1 MIDLPSVFSK
11 AGAFQALPSEAL
23 ESLDDHRRASYT
35 KLQQAAENL
44 KAADNAVAES
54 ISNIKAANNAV
65 VEHEK
70 FIAAMPTITFHDVWR
85 VDK

>member
-1 MIDLPSVFSK
+1 MIFLPS
-11 AGAFQALPSEAL
+11 FQRRARFRLCRSEAL